1 MCTES
6 PEAELVQSMDNKLP
20 AGKETHLELEW
31 VYLGG
36 ERCGDFAADLRT
48 QESLEINASALGPRA
63 AQVSHQRLERLLQFL
78 SLEHV
83 DWGSSK
89 SAHILCKLTGML

>member
-1 MCTES
+1 MCTKS

-48 QESLEINASALGPRA
+48 QESL
-63 AQVSHQRLERLLQFL
+63 
-78 SLEHV
+78 
-83 DWGSSK
+83 
-89 SAHILCKLTGML
+89 